1 MKKFALNLT
10 KKFAAPTALLLVA
23 SSAAVAGGGGGAPPD
38 TTFDS
43 IYNTIVGWSEG
54 SLGRVLAITAFLVGM
69 AAGIMRQSAMA
80 VVLGLAFA
88 LIFAYGPTIIDNI
101 FSLSI

>member
-1 MKKFALNLT
+1 MKTLNLV
-10 KKFAAPTALLLVA
+10 KKSIAPLALVAVA
-23 SSAAVAGGGGGAPPD
+23 SSAAMATAATD
-38 TTFDS
+38 TTFNA
-43 IYNTIVGWSEG
+43 IYTQLTAWSEG
-54 SLGRVLAITAFLVGM
+54 SLGKVLAIAAFLIGM

-101 FSLSI
+101 FGFAL

>member
-1 MKKFALNLT
+1 MRNSIINFSKKYGTTLALV
-10 KKFAAPTALLLVA
+10 AVA
-23 SSAAVAGGGGGAPPD
+23 SSAAVAGSGVTTPD

-43 IYNTIVGWSEG
+43 IYDTIVGWSQG
-54 SLGRVLAITAFLVGM
+54 SLGKVLAITAFLVGM

-88 LIFAYGPTIIDNI
+88 LIFAYGPGIIDQI
-101 FSLSI
+101 FSLSL

>member
-23 SSAAVAGGGGGAPPD
+23 SSAAVAGGGGGATPD

-43 IYNTIVGWSEG
+43 IYTTN
-54 SLGRVLAITAFLVGM
+54 

>member
-1 MKKFALNLT
+1 MKNIA
-10 KKFAAPTALLLVA
+10 KKFAAPAALALVA
-23 SSAAVAGGGGGAPPD
+23 STSAFATAGTD
-38 TTFDS
+38 TTFDA
-43 IYNTIVGWSEG
+43 IYQQVVNWSEG
-54 SLGRVLAITAFLVGM
+54 SLGKLLAVVAFLVGM

-101 FSLSI
+101 FGFAI